1 MDFAA
6 WARALSARGL
16 QVVPPSHQVPVVLW
30 ALLPDGGALH
40 FQCRGTTVTLS
51 IYAESALMLLE
62 PESLC
67 GCGCGMIAKAPA
79 TPPRL
84 ALRDAVGPDQ
94 TAVFDGAAERGW
106 RTVEAGRLRVDEAAE
121 LFEQLLAKLQPVRF
135 AAAPATA
142 PTAAPTAP
150 AVPAT

>member
-40 FQCRGTTVTLS
+40 FQCRGTTVSLS
-51 IYAESALMLLE
+51 IYAESALVLLE
-62 PESLC
+62 PESVC

-84 ALRDAVGPDQ
+84 ALRDGTSPDQ
-94 TAVFDGAAERGW
+94 TAVYDGAAERGW
-106 RTVEAGRLRVDEAAE
+106 RTVEAGRLRVSEAAE
-121 LFEQLLAKLQPVRF
+121 LFEQLLAQLRPVEF
-135 AAAPATA
+135 AAPPVTSPAAAPV
-142 PTAAPTAP
+142 AP